1 MVNGGISIARKR
13 DLSPAE
19 SITDQS
25 RRQMELEN
33 IMTEQEAMQEEI
45 ITRLPGPVAFLLNYE
60 MKPMMKIIGIGVLV
74 VVMYLLLGFDVVL
87 SSFMI
92 FGVVVVLVYWL
103 QMKNQRQ
110 DFTRFFEVKK
120 AGQVIENGDHSPY
133 KNSFVVQTDRVSMW
147 MVPNHLIRRGLFKLP
162 AGHELSPLPAPEDI
176 IFVDLFDEFNRTCV
190 LPRSP
195 DTANVSFMTN
205 MNPSLSKKYDS
216 IADEVR
222 HSEQVERE
230 AMMLYEN
237 GQISLDQ
244 LRKLLKVSHLERLNA
259 LKDPIAKK
267 RDVVEDLQ
275 KIIPEYQEKIRY
287 LQDNLYLLADE
298 MATAGI
304 YQLLKIPMPDKI
316 REDHNL
322 IRTIYGLPKIKG
334 PKKTISG
341 RNVQR

>member
-1 MVNGGISIARKR
+1 MVNRSDSIARERYLTPSERIDEQRKR
-13 DLSPAE
+13 
-19 SITDQS
+19 
-25 RRQMELEN
+25 ELDIEN
-33 IMTEQEAMQEEI
+33 IMTEQEAMQQEI

-60 MKPMMKIIGIGVLV
+60 FKPMMKIIGIGVLV
-74 VVMYLLLGFDVVL
+74 IIMYLLLGIDVVI
-87 SSFMI
+87 SSILI
-92 FGVVVVLVYWL
+92 FGVVIMLVYWL

-120 AGQVIENGDHSPY
+120 AGQVIETGDHSPY

-176 IFVDLFDEFNRTCV
+176 VFVDLFDEYNRTCV

-195 DTANVSFMTN
+195 DTANISFMTN
-205 MNPSLSKKYDS
+205 MNPSLSKKFDS
-216 IADEVR
+216 IADNIS
-222 HSEQVERE
+222 HSEAVERE
-230 AMMLYEN
+230 AMILYES
-237 GQISLDQ
+237 GQISIDQ

-259 LKDPIAKK
+259 LKDPIANK

-316 REDHNL
+316 RDDHNL

-334 PKKTISG
+334 PKKVISG
-341 RNVQR
+341 RNAQR

>member
-1 MVNGGISIARKR
+1 MVIGGVGIARER
-13 DLSPAE
+13 DLTPAE
-19 SITDQS
+19 RITDQ
-25 RRQMELEN
+25 RKKQLE
-33 IMTEQEAMQEEI
+33 IEHTMTEYEAMQEEI

-60 MKPMMKIIGIGVLV
+60 LKPIMKVLGIIVIIAILYFLMGL
-74 VVMYLLLGFDVVL
+74 DVVL
-87 SSFMI
+87 SSIILFA
-92 FGVVVVLVYWL
+92 VVVCLAYWIQL
-103 QMKNQRQ
+103 KNQKQ
-110 DFTRFFEVKK
+110 DFTKFFEVKK
-120 AGQVIENGDHSPY
+120 AGQVIETGDHSPY
-133 KNSFVVQTDRVSMW
+133 RNAFVVQTDRVSMW

-162 AGHELSPLPAPEDI
+162 AGHELSPLSVSEDI
-176 IFVDLFDEFNRTCV
+176 VFVDLFDEYNRTCV

-195 DTANVSFMTN
+195 DTANISFMTN
-205 MNPSLSKKYDS
+205 MNPSLAKKYDAV
-216 IADEVR
+216 ADAVT
-222 HSEQVERE
+222 HSEVVERE
-230 AMMLYEN
+230 AMNIYEN
-237 GQISLDQ
+237 GQISLEQ

-275 KIIPEYQEKIRY
+275 KVIPEYQEKIRY

-322 IRTIYGLPKIKG
+322 IRTIYGLPKIQG
-334 PKKTISG
+334 PKKIISG